1 MQTKYGF
8 LIPNDIMND
17 KNLNATQK
25 FIFAWMKDRADANDK
40 FYTCIRELMNL
51 TSLSKASVKRQL
63 HDLREKYYIKSAIH
77 YDAKTGYANSL
88 EVTLLR

>member
-25 FIFAWMKDRADANDK
+25 FIFAWMKDKADANDT

-63 HDLREKYYIKSAIH
+63 HDLREKYYIKSTIH